1 MQTQKAM
8 STLPC
13 RQVLREQVTRPPES
27 YVHFTMHA
35 SSSGINDK
43 TPKKSLIKCNRTA
56 KDDVL
61 RGSWGGKESLKSSTD
76 QIQVISVEVELPNT

>member
-1 MQTQKAM
+1 MQTQKAT

-61 RGSWGGKESLKSSTD
+61 RGSWGGKES
-76 QIQVISVEVELPNT
+76 ENY